1 MAVPIDLIAQHGDGN
16 RQPEIEHVR
25 TGHSG
30 FPSDAIACTYLQR
43 EG

>member
-16 RQPEIEHVR
+16 RQPEIEYVR